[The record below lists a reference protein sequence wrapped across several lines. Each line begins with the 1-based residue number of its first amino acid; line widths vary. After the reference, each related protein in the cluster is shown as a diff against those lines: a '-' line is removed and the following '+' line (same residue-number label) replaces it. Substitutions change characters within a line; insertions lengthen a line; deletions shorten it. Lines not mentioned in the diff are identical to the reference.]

1 MAENMVKKNTIKDFL
16 RKPEVNVLIALLVIG
31 LGLSIASPYF
41 FTVRNV
47 INVVRQ
53 SSLIA
58 ILALGEAMIIITG
71 GIDLSLGSLVGLAAV
86 LGAWVAR
93 AGASPLVTLILMLGI
108 GGLVGM
114 INGLLITKIGLPPF
128 IATLGMMSI
137 VKGFAL
143 LLTMGVPIHYDD
155 TWLSFFGSGAIG
167 PVPFSV
173 IIMVI
178 MVFVIAF
185 FVNKTTTGR
194 DVYAIGNNEVA
205 AKLSGIRVDRVKI
218 LVYSITGLLSGLCG
232 LILMGQLSGSDAF
245 YGNGYELDVIAA
257 AVIGGISMTG
267 GEGNMIGVV
276 VGAALM
282 ALLKNGFVLLAIP
295 GYWQTVTVGF
305 VIIAAVSLDS
315 LRRKSS

>member
-1 MAENMVKKNTIKDFL
+1 MAENTVLKKNIRDLFK
-16 RKPEVNVLIALLVIG
+16 KPEVNVFIALLVIG

-47 INVVRQ
+47 LNVVRQ

-93 AGASPLVTLILMLGI
+93 AGASPLVTLIVMLGI
-108 GGLVGM
+108 GGIVGI
-114 INGLLITKIGLPPF
+114 INGLLITKVGLPPF

-143 LLTMGVPIHYDD
+143 LVTMGVPIHYGD
-155 TWLSFFGSGAIG
+155 TWLSFFGGGQIG

-178 MVFVIAF
+178 MVAIIAF
-185 FVNKTTTGR
+185 FVKKTTTGR

-218 LVYSITGLLSGLCG
+218 LVYTITGLLSGLCG

-276 VGAALM
+276 IGAALM
-282 ALLKNGFVLLAIP
+282 ALLKNGFVLLAVP

-315 LRRKSS
+315 LRRKKN